1 MRPTSILIAAAAG
14 LAGTDAA
21 QAQSRFLFSVDWQG
35 PTVGTPDP
43 SGTPITEGDIM
54 APTTGT
60 SLPALGPLPTP
71 SIVIPATGLGLPG
84 VCVGHPG
91 GTPCVV
97 DVDAFSRGGDAYFQP
112 TLPIRDGQVV
122 FSVDEFAYGT
132 GTSTYFSVD
141 TEFPVGNGGADTFT
155 NQFQLSPAPVPP
167 ALGMNTFMSDGDGMT
182 SASGAMYPGIGLIE
196 PNGPLAG
203 LPDTGDNLDALDIVE
218 PIGPVAGG
226 LFYSLDGGWVD
237 PAEGFQNSGSAPAN
251 GFSAADVL
259 TPGAFG
265 PPVVYAPANVLGLD
279 IAFGEDDLDALILRE
294 NGVPGFQPSSNPYDW
309 MGGGTDMLVFSVRR
323 GSAVIGMPDSI
334 FGLPIEEGDLLVPP
348 IPGGFSPFPGIFI
361 AAESLGLAT
370 LRSGSGNLGA
380 DLNAADSLVRP
391 MLDCDMDSIED
402 SVAIATGLVPDA
414 DSNGIP
420 DSCGGPVTGAIG
432 TVACVCTAAAA
443 PCGNAYPAGC
453 INGSGI
459 GATLSGFGT
468 IVGGGAASY
477 PADDLVL
484 TTAGMPGGS
493 FAMSFM
499 GPALGGPFPLGN
511 GLLCPTGGIV
521 RLGVAPVP
529 ASGTTTFGPGIIAAS
544 SGAILPGSTWHFQT
558 WYRDIAGPC
567 GAFSNLSNA
576 LSVTFL

>member
-1 MRPTSILIAAAAG
+1 MRPTSILIAAAG
-14 LAGTDAA
+14 LAGADAA

-54 APTTGT
+54 TPTTGS

-71 SIVIPATGLGLPG
+71 SIVIPATALGLPG
-84 VCVGHPG
+84 FCVGHPG

-112 TLPIRDGQVV
+112 NLPLREGQVV

-132 GTSTYFSVD
+132 GASSYFSVD

-155 NQFQLSPAPVPP
+155 NQLPLPPAPVAPMP
-167 ALGMNTFMSDGDGMT
+167 GMNTFASDGDGMV
-182 SASGAMYPGIGLIE
+182 SASGAMYPGVGLIE
-196 PNGPLAG
+196 PNGPLSG
-203 LPDTGDNLDALDIVE
+203 LPDTGDNLDALDIVQ
-218 PIGPVAGG
+218 PIGSFTGG
-226 LFYSLDGGWVD
+226 RFFSLDGGWVD
-237 PAEGFQNSGSAPAN
+237 PLEGFPNSGSALAN

-259 TPGAFG
+259 TPGPAG
-265 PPVVYAPANVLGLD
+265 PPIVYAPAMALGLD
-279 IAFGEDDLDALILRE
+279 IALGEDDLDALILRE
-294 NGVPGFQPSSNPYDW
+294 NGVPGFQASNALYDW

-348 IPGGFSPFPGIFI
+348 IAGGLSPFPGIFI

-370 LRSGSGNLGA
+370 LRSGTGNYGA
-380 DLNAADSLVRP
+380 DLNAADSILRP
-391 MLDCDMDSIED
+391 MLDCDMDGVED
-402 SVAIATGLVPDA
+402 SVAIANGMVPDA

-420 DSCGGPVTGAIG
+420 DSCGGPVMGAIG

-443 PCGNAYPAGC
+443 PCGNAYPTGC

-499 GPALGGPFPLGN
+499 GPALGGPFPLQN
-511 GLLCPTGGIV
+511 GLLCATGGIV

-529 ASGTTTFGPGIIAAS
+529 ASGTTTYGPGIIAAS